1 MPCILCNL
9 DTPKTPVEL
18 LRLCRNIH
26 GPVEL
31 VDVLDCLYAL
41 RKITLNDKG
50 EIEKC

>member
-1 MPCILCNL
+1 MPSILYNL

-18 LRLCRNIH
+18 LYLCKNIK

-31 VDVLDCLYAL
+31 VDILDCLCAL
-41 RKITLNDKG
+41 KKITLNDKG